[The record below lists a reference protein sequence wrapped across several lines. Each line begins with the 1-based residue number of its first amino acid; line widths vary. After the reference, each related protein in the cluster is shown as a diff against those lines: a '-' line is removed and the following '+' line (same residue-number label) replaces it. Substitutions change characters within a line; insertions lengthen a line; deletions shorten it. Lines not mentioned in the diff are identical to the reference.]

1 MKKGTLYILC
11 LLLVAF
17 SSCKKDGFDGV
28 SNSVPEVAVTFSDT
42 YLMNNFPVVATSY
55 NAGGAITFKL
65 NIPANSGRTIKEITR
80 VATGTSGTAYLSLNT
95 TASYYYNTP
104 VAGSGTSAS
113 YSTTLAEYVTK
124 TGGAIPT
131 EANRGSATAAYLARY
146 FFFLVTLDNGQQ
158 IKTNAV
164 RVYVNK

>member
-1 MKKGTLYILC
+1 M
-11 LLLVAF
+11 
-17 SSCKKDGFDGV
+17 
-28 SNSVPEVAVTFSDT
+28 TFSDT
-42 YLMNNFPVVATSY
+42 YLMNNFPVVSTSFT
-55 NAGGAITFKL
+55 AGGAISFKL

-80 VATGTSGTAYLSLNT
+80 VATGTTGTAYISLNT
-95 TASYYYNTP
+95 TASYYNATA
-104 VAGSGTSAS
+104 VAGSGTTAT

-124 TGGAIPT
+124 TAGTIPT

-158 IKTNAV
+158 VKTNAV